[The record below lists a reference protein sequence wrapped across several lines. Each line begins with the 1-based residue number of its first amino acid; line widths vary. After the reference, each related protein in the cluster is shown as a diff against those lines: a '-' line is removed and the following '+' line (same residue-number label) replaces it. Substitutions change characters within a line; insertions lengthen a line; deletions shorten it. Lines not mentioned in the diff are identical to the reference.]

1 MKQQITG
8 KLAAA
13 RRINICVDIWTKWG
27 MSASFFGIT
36 AHFFS
41 RSDHK
46 RHRVTIAVKRM
57 PSPHTADRV
66 SELVKTMLQDWEI
79 PEEKV
84 GSVLT
89 DNGSNMVAAFKQQ
102 VCSTDEDDMDGR
114 ESTAEESNDM
124 YDTEM
129 ETGETE
135 TRLADEVQK
144 EIDDFDDKEIEHNV
158 AFCQFSRMS
167 CFAHTL
173 QLVIR
178 RFDGIRCIQHVLG
191 KAHTLVS
198 KVNKSTKATERL
210 IQLAQ
215 KKLVNACPTRWSS
228 TYLLVDRLLEVRQ
241 HLTTVLEELEWNNLQ
256 NTDWKQLDSIR
267 DILSP
272 FAIYTSLISGED
284 FTTVSCVVPIL
295 MELKMHLEEMKKK
308 PGLSTAAA
316 LLQAELHNRF
326 NKFISPDDDEFDPTF
341 IISTLLDPRYKLV
354 LCEKQIRAA
363 KEALI
368 HHISKQKNGN
378 GTSSPHESP

>member
-66 SELVKTMLQDWEI
+66 SELVKTVLQDWEI

-102 VCSTDEDDMDGR
+102 VCSADEDDIDGR

-241 HLTTVLEELEWNNLQ
+241 HLTTVLEELEWDNLQ

-295 MELKMHLEEMKKK
+295 MELKMHLEEMKK

-316 LLQAELHNRF
+316 LLQSELHN
-326 NKFISPDDDEFDPTF
+326 
-341 IISTLLDPRYKLV
+341 
-354 LCEKQIRAA
+354 
-363 KEALI
+363 
-368 HHISKQKNGN
+368 
-378 GTSSPHESP
+378 